1 MSNKGGGRMQ
11 TLKESLDELPNR
23 ITTVR
28 LIRTTGEFIE
38 RCSVKEATQKY
49 GDWIYSSGYSEGHNE
64 VSLWIRNNT
73 K

>member
-1 MSNKGGGRMQ
+1 MQ
-11 TLKESLDELPNR
+11 TLKESLDELPDR

-38 RCSVKEATQKY
+38 RCSVEEAAQKY
-49 GDWIYSSGYSEGHNE
+49 GDWIYSSGYSESFSE
-64 VSLWIRNNT
+64 VSLWIRNKT

>member
-1 MSNKGGGRMQ
+1 MK
-11 TLKESLDELPNR
+11 TLKEALDELPDR
-23 ITTVR
+23 IKTVR

-38 RCSVKEATQKY
+38 KCNVEEASHKY
-49 GDWIYSSGYSEGHNE
+49 GDWIYNSGYSESYSE

>member
-1 MSNKGGGRMQ
+1 MK
-11 TLKESLDELPNR
+11 TLKESLDELPDR

-38 RCSVKEATQKY
+38 RCSVEEAAQKY
-49 GDWIYSSGYSEGHNE
+49 GDWVYSSGYSESHNE
-64 VSLWIRNNT
+64 VSLWIRNTT

>member
-1 MSNKGGGRMQ
+1 MQ
-11 TLKESLDELPNR
+11 TLRESLDELPDR

-38 RCSVKEATQKY
+38 RCSVEEAAQKY
-49 GDWIYSSGYSEGHNE
+49 GDWTYSSGYSESHSE
-64 VSLWIRNNT
+64 VSLWIRNTT